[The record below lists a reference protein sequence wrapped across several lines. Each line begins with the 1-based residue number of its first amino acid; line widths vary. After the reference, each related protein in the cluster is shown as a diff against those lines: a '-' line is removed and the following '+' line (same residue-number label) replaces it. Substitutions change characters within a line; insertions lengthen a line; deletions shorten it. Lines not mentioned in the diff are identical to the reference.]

1 VTERVRIV
9 GVMVAPA
16 VDEVEIWI
24 VEVNAGTEAEADVAT
39 LSAQETERY
48 AALDHDARAIA
59 LTTRAALRQV
69 LGQHLALAPEDVQ
82 IVEGDDAKPT
92 LTGKE
97 LEFNVAHTNGVALI
111 AVAQVAVGVDVERVE
126 IIAPNEFDDIVAFVL
141 TERELDELGHL
152 PKGERLAAYYRV
164 WTRKEAFVKAT
175 GEGIA
180 GRPLPEVVVGVGAPA
195 LIEVIGM
202 AEQELARWT
211 VVDVDLPAGYVASLV
226 VRHRTPR
233 VWVRPW
239 RP

>member
-1 VTERVRIV
+1 
-9 GVMVAPA
+9 MVAPA

-24 VEVNAGTEAEADVAT
+24 VEVNAGTDARAEVAT

-48 AALDHDARAIA
+48 ATLDHDARPIA
-59 LTTRAALRQV
+59 MTTRAALRQV
-69 LGQHLALAPEDVQ
+69 LGKHLALAPADVQ

-97 LEFNVAHTNGVALI
+97 LEFNVAHTTGVALI
-111 AVAQVAVGVDVERVE
+111 AVAQVAVGVDVERIE

-141 TERELDELGHL
+141 TERELDELGRL
-152 PKGERLAAYYRV
+152 PKGERLDAYYRV

-180 GRPLPEVVVGVGAPA
+180 GRPLPEVVVGVGVPA

-202 AEQELARWT
+202 AEHELARWT

-233 VWVRPW
+233 VRVRPW

>member
-1 VTERVRIV
+1 
-9 GVMVAPA
+9 MVAPA

-24 VEVNAGTEAEADVAT
+24 VDVNAGTEARADVAT

-48 AALDHDARAIA
+48 ATLDHDARAIA
-59 LTTRAALRQV
+59 MTTRAALRQV
-69 LGQHLALAPEDVQ
+69 LGKHLALAPADVQ

-97 LEFNVAHTNGVALI
+97 LEFNVAHTTGVALI
-111 AVAQVAVGVDVERVE
+111 AVAQVAVGVDVERIE

-141 TERELDELGHL
+141 TERELDELGRL
-152 PKGERLAAYYRV
+152 PKGERLDAYYRV

-180 GRPLPEVVVGVGAPA
+180 GRPLPEVVVGVRVPA

-202 AEQELARWT
+202 AEHDLARWT

-233 VWVRPW
+233 VRVRPW